1 MRVYKQL
8 KRFPV
13 SYHLKRFLVMRNITN
28 NTDYPGFLLSCE
40 ESLLLDSGKSINK
53 FQIAY
58 QTYGE
63 LNSSKD
69 NAVLICHALTG
80 DQFPAEESPITKK
93 NGWWDLMVGPN
104 KPIDTNKYFVICSNV
119 LGGCV
124 GTTGPNDIN
133 PETSKV
139 YGLDFPTITIRDM
152 VKVQKILIEELGIAK
167 LKSVIGGSMG
177 AMQVLQWAAT
187 FPESVQSTVCIA
199 GSLKHSAQNIAFD
212 EAGRQS
218 IMLDPNWNQGRYLE
232 LDKKPENGLSVAR
245 MIAHI
250 TYLSEKAFQNKFGR
264 NLQEKK
270 DLSFG
275 FGIDFQVESY
285 LRYQGRSFVDRF
297 DANSYLYMTRAM
309 DYFDVSDEIINN
321 QKKIIDNEIRFLV
334 LSFTSDWLFPTK
346 ESREIVSLLNSIGS
360 NVSFAEVVSDRGH
373 DSFLLDEPQFF
384 RVCEGFLKGIK

>member
-1 MRVYKQL
+1 MRE
-8 KRFPV
+8 
-13 SYHLKRFLVMRNITN
+13 ITEN
-28 NTDYPGFLLSCE
+28 KEYPGFLLKCNE
-40 ESLLLDSGKSINK
+40 HLKLDSGKSISN

-58 QTYGE
+58 QTYGK
-63 LNSSKD
+63 LNEQKD
-69 NAVLICHALTG
+69 NAILICHALTG

-93 NGWWDLMVGPN
+93 NGWWDLMVGPDR
-104 KPIDTNKYFVICSNV
+104 PIDTNKYFVICSNV

-133 PETSKV
+133 PETSKI

-152 VKVQKILIEELGIAK
+152 VRVQKILIDELKIIK
-167 LKSVIGGSMG
+167 LVSVIGGSMG

-187 FPESVQSTVCIA
+187 YPESVKSIISVA

-218 IMLDPNWNQGRYLE
+218 IMLDPKWHNGQY
-232 LDKKPENGLSVAR
+232 LDKDDKPENGLSVAR

-309 DYFDVSDEIINN
+309 DYFDVSEEIQKNKEEIINH
-321 QKKIIDNEIRFLV
+321 EVRFLV

-346 ESREIVSLLNSIGS
+346 ESKEIVSLLNSIGS

-384 RVCEGFLKGIK
+384 RVSEGFLKGIK

>member
-1 MRVYKQL
+1 VYKQL

-13 SYHLKRFLVMRNITN
+13 SYHFKKFLVMRKITN

-133 PETSKV
+133 PETSKI

-218 IMLDPNWNQGRYLE
+218 IMLDPKWNQGRYLE
-232 LDKKPENGLSVAR
+232 LDQKPENGLSVAR

>member
-1 MRVYKQL
+1 MRK
-8 KRFPV
+8 
-13 SYHLKRFLVMRNITN
+13 ITN

-63 LNSSKD
+63 LNSNKD
-69 NAVLICHALTG
+69 NAILICHALTG

-133 PETSKV
+133 PETSKI

-152 VKVQKILIEELGIAK
+152 VKVQKLLIDELGIAK
-167 LKSVIGGSMG
+167 LRSVIGGSMG

-187 FPESVQSTVCIA
+187 FPEIVKSTVCIA

-218 IMLDPNWNQGRYLE
+218 IMLDPKWNQGRYIE
-232 LDKKPENGLSVAR
+232 FDQKPENGLSVAR

-309 DYFDVSDEIINN
+309 DYFDVSEEIKNN
-321 QKKIIDNEIRFLV
+321 QKRIIENEIRFLV

-384 RVCEGFLKGIK
+384 RVCEGFLRGIK

>member
-1 MRVYKQL
+1 
-8 KRFPV
+8 
-13 SYHLKRFLVMRNITN
+13 MRNITEN
-28 NTDYPGFLLSCE
+28 QDYPGYLLSCDE
-40 ESLLLDSGKSINK
+40 NLQLDSGKSIKK

-58 QTYGE
+58 QTYGK
-63 LNSSKD
+63 LNEHKD
-69 NAVLICHALTG
+69 NAILICHALTG

-104 KPIDTNKYFVICSNV
+104 KPIDTNKYFIICSNV

-124 GTTGPNDIN
+124 GTTGPNDVN
-133 PETSKV
+133 PDTSKI
-139 YGLDFPTITIRDM
+139 YGMDFPTVTIRDM
-152 VKVQKILIEELGIAK
+152 VKVQKILIDELKIEK
-167 LKSVIGGSMG
+167 LLSVIGGSMG

-187 FPESVQSTVCIA
+187 YPESVQSIISIA

-218 IMLDPNWNQGRYLE
+218 IMLDPNWYNGRYLE
-232 LDKKPENGLSVAR
+232 KKEKPENGLSVAR

-285 LRYQGRSFVDRF
+285 LRYQGKAFVDRF

-309 DYFDVSDEIINN
+309 DYFDISEEIKHNRD
-321 QKKIIDNEIRFLV
+321 KIIKNEIRFLV
-334 LSFTSDWLFPTK
+334 LSFTSDWLFPTR
-346 ESREIVSLLNSIGS
+346 ESKEIVSLLNSIGS

-384 RVCEGFLKGIK
+384 RVTEGFLRGIKNEK